1 MAVSIA
7 SFKPRLGLAL
17 GSGSA
22 RGWAHIGIIQAL
34 EAAGIRPDVVCGTSI
49 GALVGAAYAAGDLE
63 RLEAWVRQLNVV
75 NVAALMDFRLNG
87 GMLKGERLMRAFHD
101 TFRDR
106 AIEDLNLPYAA
117 VATALQTGTEVW
129 LRGGPTMDAVR
140 ASIALP
146 GLFSPVW
153 RDGRLLVDGGLVNPV
168 PVSLARAMDAD
179 IVIAVDLNT
188 DILSRHLRQEA
199 EAKSAQAAADEP
211 AHAAWLQR
219 MQENLSGLLPA
230 ATPAEL
236 RMPSTMNVLA
246 TSLNIMQA
254 RITRSRMAGDPPDIT
269 LAPRLAHLALMDF
282 HRASEAIEAGERAVA
297 AALPLL
303 HELLAH

>member
-1 MAVSIA
+1 MIA
-7 SFKPRLGLAL
+7 HPPPYKPRLGLAL

-75 NVAALMDFRLNG
+75 NVAALMDFGLTG
-87 GMLKGERLMRAFHD
+87 GMLKGERLMRAF
-101 TFRDR
+101 RDSFQDR
-106 AIEDLNLPYAA
+106 DIEDLKMPYAA

-129 LRGGPTMDAVR
+129 LRRGPAMEAVR

-146 GLFSPVW
+146 GLFAPVW

-199 EAKSAQAAADEP
+199 EAKSVANTDEP
-211 AHAAWLQR
+211 VQAAWLQR
-219 MQENLSGLLPA
+219 MQENLSGLLPGSHS
-230 ATPAEL
+230 AEL
-236 RMPSTMNVLA
+236 PMPSTINVLA
-246 TSLNIMQA
+246 SSLNIMQA

-269 LAPRLAHLALMDF
+269 LTPRLAHLALLDF
-282 HRASEAIEAGERAVA
+282 HRAGEAIAEGERAVK

-303 HELLAH
+303 HELLAR

>member
-1 MAVSIA
+1 MSAFVPPY
-7 SFKPRLGLAL
+7 KPRLGLAL

-22 RGWAHIGIIQAL
+22 RGWAHIGVIQAL
-34 EAAGIRPDVVCGTSI
+34 ETAGIRPDVVCGSSI

-75 NVAALMDFRLNG
+75 NVAALMDFRLTG
-87 GMLKGERLMRAFHD
+87 GMLKGERLMRAFRD

-106 AIEDLNLPYAA
+106 VIEDLDLPYAA

-129 LRGGPTMDAVR
+129 LRRGPAMDAVR

-188 DILSRHLRQEA
+188 DILSRHLRHEA
-199 EAKSAQAAADEP
+199 QAKSVPPADVP
-211 AHAAWLQR
+211 GHPAWLHR

-230 ATPAEL
+230 SNPAEL
-236 RMPSTMNVLA
+236 PMPSTVNVLA

-282 HRASEAIEAGERAVA
+282 HRASEAIDAGERAVT

-303 HELLAH
+303 HELLAR